1 MFQVFALCQTRGE
14 SLKHQLCNSLW
25 WPVLLDTRHGHANFV
40 IGIIGLISIYVL
52 NLFFFS
58 MLRWILIPL
67 GFVVFGSMLNN
78 LLKVVPILVIR
89 DGSKYYPITQISFN
103 DSNQTVLKGKEET
116 LH

>member
-1 MFQVFALCQTRGE
+1 MVASSFRYTSWTCEFCDRNNWIDFNICT
-14 SLKHQLCNSLW
+14 K
-25 WPVLLDTRHGHANFV
+25 P
-40 IGIIGLISIYVL
+40 
-52 NLFFFS
+52 FFFQHAKVDS
-58 MLRWILIPL
+58 HPS
-67 GFVVFGSMLNN
+67 VVFGSMLNN

>member
-1 MFQVFALCQTRGE
+1 MD
-14 SLKHQLCNSLW
+14 SHPS
-25 WPVLLDTRHGHANFV
+25 
-40 IGIIGLISIYVL
+40 
-52 NLFFFS
+52 
-58 MLRWILIPL
+58 
-67 GFVVFGSMLNN
+67 VVFGSMLNN